1 MVAPLIKIGQA
12 YAITPDNI
20 KPTEMVLN
28 EADPEILERFAKVAA
43 ELKSIAPKAKDFLY
57 FTAIMMHAAEA
68 ALIDDSGNI
77 KTASDGTPLT
87 AEWLKEGE
95 SWKWKCSSADIK
107 PYKNTNNDIFP
118 EEELKKAYKN
128 WIGKPLCL
136 DHKSSSVDAI
146 RGVIVDTYYDNKFK
160 RIIALCAL
168 DKKNYPDLARKVAT
182 GYATSVSMGTAV
194 GKAICTDC
202 GKVAKVE
209 SDFCPCMIAKSCY
222 GEINIGLNPIELSIV
237 VNGADQKAKIRHIVA
252 AADSIASYV
261 EMKEKV
267 LAEKKNLST
276 EDFSTLKAEV
286 ERLQNELQK
295 LDAAV
300 KDVDSN
306 SDADS
311 AYGQPGRGSLSMEGP
326 EGTYPESRKDL
337 STPPARYAS
346 DTEQMHGL
354 ISNLHKK
361 MDNLINKLAFK
372 LTDEE
377 TQMAEK
383 KAYFQGGGGV
393 NEPAPKD
400 VKYPKEDYETIRDNV
415 DKQMNGQKPF
425 PDTGPVDGMHPG
437 YESFGET
444 EEARKRR
451 LQRLAAEAERR
462 TLRRQAAI
470 SKAKEALEKRK
481 EAYFQ
486 GGGDVNEPTPGK
498 PKYPKE
504 DYETNRDKE
513 DKQMTG
519 QKPFPGVGAVDGLH
533 PSPES
538 ADVKDELKRKQM
550 LQRASLS
557 ARFVKAAN
565 PDGSDNKGASY
576 WQVFADKRAVLQ
588 ASVDELTGGK
598 SETLYD
604 VIATRDFGKKIIST
618 IKTEGFDKASKLFK
632 SAQPAPAA
640 AGPGAAPGAAPDASG
655 AAGMGMPSMEG
666 AAPADPEAGADV
678 GAEGDPTDKVGS
690 KIKELDNLVQ
700 ELSEAFEALK
710 DQQMPA
716 AEAPAMGATAS
727 VSLTSMAKT
736 LNGALRKGIKQA
748 VAEIQDHIEE
758 LKLVS
763 YVYDTNGAIT
773 QENKDLVNKVT
784 KDAISDADKTIA
796 NTYKL
801 MSAFVKYAEGSDAL
815 VKRAGS
821 DVIDINSAADL
832 DALLADDDDKKD
844 KKKKKKDKD
853 EDEEEEEE
861 KDEKD
866 EDEEDDEN
874 DADDAAKVQAIKQQL
889 SRAQSLED
897 IKKMFSGISR
907 MLGTSTSAPGS
918 LGPAKPQ
925 GTYPEW
931 AMHPEF
937 QAAGPN
943 VGTGLEMSRADD
955 DDNDA
960 TAEFKD
966 GKWVIEN
973 YDPKKDSAPAD
984 DDLMVDDSELTASA
998 SLNTKEGRA
1007 QMRMKIAQKG
1017 LQFSDMLGK
1026 AHPSGGT
1033 ATSLD
1038 NKPSLK
1044 DGAHVEDLEE
1054 THDAIMDVATAPPKV
1069 RKAAEEIQRLVVAG
1083 AIDPKTDFPGLI
1095 AQGLDSD
1102 AVKYWKQFW
1111 GEAKDPESTEF
1122 ASELVKEHAKKKA
1135 AEEMQSY
1142 RVKLARSYELAN
1154 QMADVGLCASAR
1166 ESITE
1171 QVNSIMKW
1179 DDEAFTSMQRMVQ
1192 RQGSMRKAASY
1203 IPQVGMQDLMVGAS
1217 DQIVLPAPAA
1227 ASSDIRTDLEA
1238 AFSGRKY

>member
-1 MVAPLIKIGQA
+1 MVTPLIKIGQA
-12 YAITPDNI
+12 YTITPDNI

-68 ALIDDSGNI
+68 ALIDDGGNI
-77 KTASDGTPLT
+77 KTSSDGTPLT
-87 AEWLKEGE
+87 SEWVKNGE
-95 SWKWKCSSADIK
+95 SWKWKCSNENIK
-107 PYKNTNNDIFP
+107 PYKNSNCDIFP

-209 SDFCPCMIAKSCY
+209 SDFCACMIAKSCY
-222 GEINIGLNPIELSIV
+222 GEINVGLNPIELSIV

-261 EMKEKV
+261 DMKEKV
-267 LAEKKNLST
+267 LEEEKNLST

-306 SDADS
+306 SDSDS
-311 AYGQPGRGSLSMEGP
+311 AYGQPGRGSLSMESP
-326 EGTYPESRKDL
+326 EGTYPESKKDL
-337 STPPARYAS
+337 STPPAKYAS
-346 DTEQMHGL
+346 DTDRMHGL

-377 TQMAEK
+377 TQMTEK
-383 KAYFQGGGGV
+383 KAYFQGGGGI

-400 VKYPKEDYETIRDNV
+400 VKYPKEDYESIRDNV

-425 PDTGPVDGMHPG
+425 PDTGPIDGMHPG
-437 YESFGET
+437 YESYGET

-470 SKAKEALEKRK
+470 SKAKEALDKRK

-504 DYETNRDKE
+504 NYETNRDKE

-519 QKPFPGVGAVDGLH
+519 QKPFPGVGPVDSLH

-538 ADVKDELKRKQM
+538 ADIKDELKRKQM

-557 ARFVKAAN
+557 ARFIKAAN
-565 PDGSDNKGASY
+565 PVDGSDNKGASY

-588 ASVDELTGGK
+588 VSVDELTGGK
-598 SETLYD
+598 SESLYD
-604 VIATRDFGKKIIST
+604 VIATRDFGKKILST
-618 IKTEGFDKASKLFK
+618 IKTQGFDKASRLFK
-632 SAQPAPAA
+632 SAQPVPAA
-640 AGPGAAPGAAPDASG
+640 AGPGAAPGATPDASG
-655 AAGMGMPSMEG
+655 AAGMGMPM
-666 AAPADPEAGADV
+666 DQAGLEPNAGTEV
-678 GAEGDPTDKVGS
+678 GAEGDPTDNVGS

-716 AEAPAMGATAS
+716 AEAPAPAMGATAS

-763 YVYDTNGAIT
+763 YVYDTNGAVT
-773 QENKDLVNKVT
+773 QENKNLVNQVT

-815 VKRAGS
+815 VKRAGI
-821 DVIDINSAADL
+821 IDINSAADL

-844 KKKKKKDKD
+844 KKKKKKD

-861 KDEKD
+861 EDKDEKD
-866 EDEEDDEN
+866 EDEEEDDN
-874 DADDAAKVQAIKQQL
+874 DADTADAAKVQAIKNQF
-889 SRAQSLED
+889 SKAQSLED
-897 IKKMFSGISR
+897 IKRMFAGISG
-907 MLGTSTSAPGS
+907 MLGEAPVTPS
-918 LGPAKPQ
+918 FGPAKPRS
-925 GTYPEW
+925 T
-931 AMHPEF
+931 MRPEF
-937 QAAGPN
+937 PATAPN
-943 VGTGLEMSRADD
+943 VGTGLEMGRADD
-955 DDNDA
+955 YDDNDA

-966 GKWVIEN
+966 GKWQIEN

-984 DDLMVDDSELTASA
+984 DDLMVNDSELTASA

-1033 ATSLD
+1033 TTSLD

-1044 DGAHVEDLEE
+1044 DGALVEDLEE
-1054 THDAIMDVATAPPKV
+1054 KHDAIMDVATAAPKV

-1095 AQGLDSD
+1095 AQGLDSN

-1122 ASELVKEHAKKKA
+1122 ASEFVKEHAKKKA

-1166 ESITE
+1166 ESVTE

-1217 DQIVLPAPAA
+1217 DQIVLSAPA
-1227 ASSDIRTDLEA
+1227 ASSDIRTDLAA